1 MMQLLSKIK
10 TTKLLLPAV
19 LSMAVASTAVQA
31 HDNCDVDLEAGFSIN
46 QSTIKFLDQHD
57 KPLYTISNDE
67 SLMVQGK
74 EIELNQGQ
82 QALVTRY
89 SSSIR
94 AIVPKAQAEALEGV
108 DLAIEGVNLAF
119 NELLGEGNSLGRDL
133 TLELDQ
139 IRAEIN
145 TRMSAE
151 HGFSIGANG
160 IDNGEFLGEDFEQR
174 IESVVEKAVM
184 NSMGSLLVAL
194 GQEMMF
200 AGGDVD
206 AFEARMENFGE
217 NIEQQMQVRAEK
229 IEHQALALCHAITEI
244 DQLEEQMKAQI
255 KQLADINV
263 ISVNKHKVTES
274 NNKQLM

>member
-1 MMQLLSKIK
+1 MKQLLSKLT
-10 TTKLLLPAV
+10 TTKLLMPAV
-19 LSMAVASTAVQA
+19 ISMAVVSAGAQA
-31 HDNCDVDLEAGFSIN
+31 HDNCDVDLDAGFSIN
-46 QSTIKFLDQHD
+46 NTTIQFLDKHD

-67 SLMVQGK
+67 SLTVNGK
-74 EIELNQGQ
+74 EVELNEAQ
-82 QALVTRY
+82 QALVYRY
-89 SSSIR
+89 SSEIR
-94 AIVPKAQAEALEGV
+94 AVVPKVQAVAIEGV

-119 NELLGEGNSLGRDL
+119 NELLGEGNDLGRDL

-139 IRAEIN
+139 IREEID

-206 AFEARMENFGE
+206 AFETRMENFGE

-229 IEHQALALCHAITEI
+229 IEHEALALCQAITEI

-263 ISVNKHKVTES
+263 ISVNKHKVAES